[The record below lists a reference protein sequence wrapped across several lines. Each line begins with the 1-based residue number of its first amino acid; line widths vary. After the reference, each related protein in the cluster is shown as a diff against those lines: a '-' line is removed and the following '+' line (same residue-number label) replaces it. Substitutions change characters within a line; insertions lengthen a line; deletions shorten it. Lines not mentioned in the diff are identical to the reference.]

1 MVTRTPRILLALS
14 SVISGLGSAMH
25 ALAFPKAMAAI
36 DGSNMLHFYGG
47 SSKGLWLAD
56 SATLF
61 ILAVIFGLIAA
72 RPSLATRPLVIL
84 VALIPAATAI
94 LIYTFLGNFIAGH
107 ILLAIA
113 ALAIVA
119 GSRFPGSVVASQR
132 PL

>member
-47 SSKGLWLAD
+47 SSKALWLAD

-72 RPSLATRPLVIL
+72 RPSVASRPLVMV

-94 LIYTFLGNFIAGH
+94 LIYTFLGGFIAGH
-107 ILLAIA
+107 ILVAIA
-113 ALAIVA
+113 ILALLA
-119 GSRFPGSVVASQR
+119 GTQFPGSVAAS
-132 PL
+132 